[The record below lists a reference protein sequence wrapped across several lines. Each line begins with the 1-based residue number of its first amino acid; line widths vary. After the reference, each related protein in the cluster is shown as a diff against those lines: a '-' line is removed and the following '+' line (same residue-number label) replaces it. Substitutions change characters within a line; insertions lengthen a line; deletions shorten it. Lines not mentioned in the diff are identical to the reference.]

1 MPEPAPSRV
10 ITVVVADDHEIVR
23 SALKQQLRDQS
34 ADTGYQYEVI
44 AEAANGIEAIA
55 SVKRHKPE
63 LLFLDISMPLA
74 SGAEIILDIRRWSD
88 ETRIIVFTGV
98 TSSGVLANIVE
109 LGLHGLFSK
118 GDDLS
123 LVFNKL
129 PLILNGGRF
138 IAPVFLQAIESQSA
152 VDNLT
157 ERERQVLTMV
167 VSGKSNKEIAQ
178 LLNISAKTVDKHRSS
193 FMAKLKVHS
202 LAQLLALA
210 VEEGLIGASND

>member
-34 ADTGYQYEVI
+34 ADTGYRYEVI

-74 SGAEIILDIRRWSD
+74 SGAEIILDIRRWSA
-88 ETRIIVFTGV
+88 ETKIIVFTGV

-118 GDDLS
+118 GDDMS
-123 LVFNKL
+123 LVFSKL
-129 PLILNGGRF
+129 PLILSGGRF

-152 VDNLT
+152 VGNLT

-178 LLNISAKTVDKHRSS
+178 LLNISAKTVDKHRTS
-193 FMAKLKVHS
+193 FMAKLEVHS
-202 LAQLLALA
+202 LAQLLVLA

>member
-138 IAPVFLQAIESQSA
+138 IAPVCLQAIESQSA

-178 LLNISAKTVDKHRSS
+178 LLNISAKTVDKPRSS